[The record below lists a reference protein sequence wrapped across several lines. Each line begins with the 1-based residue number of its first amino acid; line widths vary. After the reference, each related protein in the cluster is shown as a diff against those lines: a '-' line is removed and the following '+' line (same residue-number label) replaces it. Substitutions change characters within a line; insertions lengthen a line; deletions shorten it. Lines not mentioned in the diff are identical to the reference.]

1 MDSPKII
8 LRDNTAPFPRY
19 SDSEDPSRVK
29 TNLSGA
35 SSSRWTRPSVRNSL
49 RKRKYAK
56 WQPRRLGLADDSD
69 TDRCGPDPQEPTESD
84 TQLQITT
91 EDSRSTQPLFPQQ
104 TTESNNVETT
114 DFAPTPPE
122 QAGAGAGSVQ
132 GYSSAIAVK
141 NGSTHS
147 ELDILYENQRGW
159 FFFGIPLYSHSSLL
173 NLDPSAWVTQDMRY
187 SPVNITDAQPPDP
200 SWVWAWRTWY
210 VDMSGDVDE
219 QGWKYSFSF
228 SSSAWHGTHPWF
240 HSFVRRRRWVRLRT
254 KRVVDRRRRG
264 RTGLE
269 AAHMLN
275 EDYFTIHSAQ
285 KTANRASSSEPAS
298 RVTSAY
304 FSQVTTHEEEE
315 SPFEEICNIPT
326 LLDALKAAVVDREK
340 IDALDRFIEEGGEEL
355 YYLEEKVPEIMSTFV
370 FQISRWRFL
379 NHLTRIID
387 DLSRQIPKSESTV
400 EAEKLQRK
408 HNYLSKASKMMRH
421 HLTGPEVF
429 DPPEGARSSEDLLDL
444 TPRSESNS
452 MLKRHSR
459 SIRFRPMDD
468 GGEIKGIPSAAEVG
482 REGHIY
488 RLTSLLY
495 TIPPPLSPSLSLPS
509 HPAFSCVDGRSPSF
523 SMFARGCPRLGRL
536 DLSAVLDSVAAN
548 PEEPLLFLYPR
559 LSSTAWQQRRS
570 ISFRTTHSTPT
581 GRPSRSGGLVSR
593 PPPRRS
599 SFGSS
604 KRRWI
609 ASDTAIDANAVHSA
623 KSSPQQ
629 SPAPTS
635 AGGSGKEIREE
646 RDEPDAKNSNTS
658 EKRIPKSANS
668 ARRRGGKIE
677 TKERQPAFDAF
688 SDFKTA
694 PQPSPNESQNP
705 RKWLLGRE
713 RRMLR
718 TSASRNPAPSRR
730 APFKQLSVQDRRK
743 LQWRLRMNSAQ
754 DDRTPTDEWEQWL
767 KYRDVLE
774 RQQQES
780 RMWARKATRQKELL
794 VPEETVALLA
804 GVTEM
809 HTEENIW
816 YVPVHNGCKVHVLH
830 PAEGKG
836 RHRKVVL
843 SGSER
848 VVELVGDR
856 IMRAIN
862 LQEGGDPLIDI
873 RKPAVPVLPSRYHS
887 SRRNEDLPLVR
898 GVWDFQT
905 ATKNPIQLDLLL
917 PMSEG
922 LTTVREFAEHIDELV
937 LSTPPPQTVEDSTKP
952 VPHKQRVRDA
962 LLELFLREANQ
973 SLYSTAALNRAITH
987 LLEHQYLGAVS
998 TIFLRAEHVA
1008 TVDTFNIILRALAR
1022 RQDTRLLSYFMQ
1034 LMGRM
1039 KIQPDSYTWLA
1050 LFDCLIST
1058 KTRSSAFEYM
1068 LQKGYLAQPKAMRS
1082 ALQLTIQDLLTVH
1095 LDSGKSVDS
1104 FVNTVITNH
1113 AGNWMSRSLVSQML
1127 SVFVRR
1133 KDHASLDR
1141 LLQICVEQGFEI
1153 NNSATVNQIALMFR
1167 SRVFLALQRVY
1178 KCITDTPNFKRA
1190 WERLFLTAYKNRH
1203 YNVCRVLW
1211 RYACMDGDITVK
1223 MRRSVLVSLV
1233 RNVSLKRGEDL
1244 ATAWNLSAGKV
1255 IVGLDLHLPNYPLRD
1270 PLLKLV
1276 PAEFHENPVSYLMS
1290 GYAAVGEDRQR
1301 QLAAA
1306 NMMIQRDITVG
1317 PWYQPSKPL
1326 GLMLEAAV
1334 VLDKRLMSAPRP
1346 TAWLLQNAIHVPV
1359 ELRKD
1364 AALP

>member
-1 MDSPKII
+1 
-8 LRDNTAPFPRY
+8 
-19 SDSEDPSRVK
+19 
-29 TNLSGA
+29 
-35 SSSRWTRPSVRNSL
+35 
-49 RKRKYAK
+49 
-56 WQPRRLGLADDSD
+56 
-69 TDRCGPDPQEPTESD
+69 
-84 TQLQITT
+84 
-91 EDSRSTQPLFPQQ
+91 
-104 TTESNNVETT
+104 
-114 DFAPTPPE
+114 
-122 QAGAGAGSVQ
+122 
-132 GYSSAIAVK
+132 
-141 NGSTHS
+141 
-147 ELDILYENQRGW
+147 
-159 FFFGIPLYSHSSLL
+159 
-173 NLDPSAWVTQDMRY
+173 
-187 SPVNITDAQPPDP
+187 
-200 SWVWAWRTWY
+200 
-210 VDMSGDVDE
+210 
-219 QGWKYSFSF
+219 
-228 SSSAWHGTHPWF
+228 
-240 HSFVRRRRWVRLRT
+240 
-254 KRVVDRRRRG
+254 
-264 RTGLE
+264 
-269 AAHMLN
+269 
-275 EDYFTIHSAQ
+275 
-285 KTANRASSSEPAS
+285 
-298 RVTSAY
+298 
-304 FSQVTTHEEEE
+304 
-315 SPFEEICNIPT
+315 
-326 LLDALKAAVVDREK
+326 
-340 IDALDRFIEEGGEEL
+340 
-355 YYLEEKVPEIMSTFV
+355 
-370 FQISRWRFL
+370 
-379 NHLTRIID
+379 
-387 DLSRQIPKSESTV
+387 
-400 EAEKLQRK
+400 
-408 HNYLSKASKMMRH
+408 
-421 HLTGPEVF
+421 
-429 DPPEGARSSEDLLDL
+429 
-444 TPRSESNS
+444 
-452 MLKRHSR
+452 
-459 SIRFRPMDD
+459 
-468 GGEIKGIPSAAEVG
+468 
-482 REGHIY
+482 
-488 RLTSLLY
+488 
-495 TIPPPLSPSLSLPS
+495 
-509 HPAFSCVDGRSPSF
+509 
-523 SMFARGCPRLGRL
+523 MFARGCPRLGRL

-570 ISFRTTHSTPT
+570 ISLRTTHSTPT
-581 GRPSRSGGLVSR
+581 ERTSRSGGLVSR

-609 ASDTAIDANAVHSA
+609 ASDTAVDASAVHSA
-623 KSSPQQ
+623 KQSPQQ

-635 AGGSGKEIREE
+635 AGGSGEETREGRE
-646 RDEPDAKNSNTS
+646 EPDAKNLNTP
-658 EKRIPKSANS
+658 EKKTPKSGS
-668 ARRRGGKIE
+668 PSRRRGGKIE
-677 TKERQPAFDAF
+677 NKERQSAFDAF

-694 PQPSPNESQNP
+694 PQPFPNEPQNP
-705 RKWLLGRE
+705 RVHALGDNIPKKWLLGRE

-718 TSASRNPAPSRR
+718 ISASRNSAPSKR

-743 LQWRLRMNSAQ
+743 LQWRLRMSSAQ
-754 DDRTPTDEWEQWL
+754 GERSPADEWEQWL
-767 KYRDVLE
+767 KFRDVLE

-780 RMWARKATRQKELL
+780 RMWARKGTRQKELL

-830 PAEGKG
+830 PAEGQG

-856 IMRAIN
+856 IMRAIS
-862 LQEGGDPLIDI
+862 LQERGDPLIDI

-887 SRRNEDLPLVR
+887 SRRNEDVPLVR

-937 LSTPPPQTVEDSTKP
+937 LSSPPPQTVEDSTKP

-962 LLELFLREANQ
+962 LLELFRREANQ

-987 LLEHQYLGAVS
+987 LLEHQYLGSVS

-1008 TVDTFNIILRALAR
+1008 TVDTFNIILRALAK

-1039 KIQPDSYTWLA
+1039 KVQPDSYTWLA

-1113 AGNWMSRSLVSQML
+1113 AGSWVSRSLVSQML

-1133 KDHASLDR
+1133 KDYTGLDR

-1178 KCITDTPNFKRA
+1178 KCITGTPNFKRA

-1244 ATAWNLSAGKV
+1244 ATAWNMSAGKV

-1290 GYAAVGEDRQR
+1290 GYAAVGEDRQQ

-1346 TAWLLQNAIHVPV
+1346 TSWLLQDAIHVPV